1 MSTQKQPDIKPRQLE
16 LIRGYIANQLQAG
29 SSVVEVSKIVKST
42 PVPREKVEL
51 ILNSMA
57 EQPGTGI
64 EHTGGE
70 TYKIERR

>member
-29 SSVVEVSKIVKST
+29 SSVVEISKIAKST
-42 PVPREKVEL
+42 PVPREKIEL
-51 ILNSMA
+51 ILETMA
-57 EQPGTGI
+57 EQPRTGVG
-64 EHTGGE
+64 HVDGD